1 MQKNKSFIILILL
14 ALGVSVGINLYHWNR
29 NSTFQYKI
37 EIAETLLDLD
47 FNISERDSMVDGLKE
62 ARKKYKAIHKYEL
75 PNSVAPTL
83 VFSPVPVGYNTPQQ
97 QYENVYNLPT
107 EVIVPQNREELCF
120 YSIGELAMLIKQQKI
135 TSTELTQLYINRLKK
150 YDPELHCV
158 VTLLEDRALEQA
170 AKADQEIANG
180 QYRGP
185 LHGIPYG
192 VKDLLALKG
201 EPFTWGS
208 PIYKD
213 QIADITSPV
222 IEKLDKAGAVLVVKL
237 SLGEF
242 AMGDVW
248 YGGKTRNPWNTELG
262 SSGSSAG
269 SAAATS
275 AGLVAFAIGSE
286 TWGSIVSPSTVCGVT
301 GLRPTFGRV
310 SRTGAMALSWSM
322 DKIGPICRTAQ
333 DCAIVLQTIQ
343 GPDGMDRSL
352 QNIPFNYNANKP
364 LSSLRVGYLK
374 HLFDEEYE
382 GKTTD
387 SLALNALKELGIT
400 PIPLTLPS
408 NVPVDALTIIL
419 EAEAAAAF
427 SNITL
432 SNQDDKMVE
441 QHMWAW
447 PNIFRMARFIPAT
460 EYIQAN
466 RIRQH
471 LIDELT
477 KLFVDVDV
485 IIAPSFGGDQLLMT
499 NLTGHPAVLVP
510 NGFTQENLPTS
521 FTFIANW
528 YNEADLILLA
538 DAYQQKTQFNKKH
551 PEKFLPVN

>member
-47 FNISERDSMVDGLKE
+47 FTLSERDSMVDGLKE

-208 PIYKD
+208 AIYKD
-213 QIADITSPV
+213 Q
-222 IEKLDKAGAVLVVKL
+222 
-237 SLGEF
+237 
-242 AMGDVW
+242 M
-248 YGGKTRNPWNTELG
+248 
-262 SSGSSAG
+262 
-269 SAAATS
+269 
-275 AGLVAFAIGSE
+275 
-286 TWGSIVSPSTVCGVT
+286 
-301 GLRPTFGRV
+301 
-310 SRTGAMALSWSM
+310 
-322 DKIGPICRTAQ
+322 PISHHQ
-333 DCAIVLQTIQ
+333 
-343 GPDGMDRSL
+343 
-352 QNIPFNYNANKP
+352 
-364 LSSLRVGYLK
+364 
-374 HLFDEEYE
+374 
-382 GKTTD
+382 
-387 SLALNALKELGIT
+387 
-400 PIPLTLPS
+400 
-408 NVPVDALTIIL
+408 
-419 EAEAAAAF
+419 
-427 SNITL
+427 
-432 SNQDDKMVE
+432 
-441 QHMWAW
+441 
-447 PNIFRMARFIPAT
+447 
-460 EYIQAN
+460 
-466 RIRQH
+466 
-471 LIDELT
+471 
-477 KLFVDVDV
+477 
-485 IIAPSFGGDQLLMT
+485 
-499 NLTGHPAVLVP
+499 
-510 NGFTQENLPTS
+510 
-521 FTFIANW
+521 
-528 YNEADLILLA
+528 
-538 DAYQQKTQFNKKH
+538 
-551 PEKFLPVN
+551 